1 MLRYSPLSMFYVPL
15 IRTLRASSESVV
27 LVTRLCIVDE
37 ENLMPVEEMMEEV
50 PMRRALEYLPREK
63 WVPTATRTRV
73 PSRSLDSDISLA
85 SDSSTRTHAAEAIV
99 Q

>member
-1 MLRYSPLSMFYVPL
+1 MLTQTKPTGKICSALVISMYYTTPQTPRTLQYMLRYSPLSMFYVPL

-50 PMRRALEYLPREK
+50 PMRRALEYLPRE
-63 WVPTATRTRV
+63 
-73 PSRSLDSDISLA
+73 LDK
-85 SDSSTRTHAAEAIV
+85 
-99 Q
+99 